1 MPVCMYGSVCLYKVF
16 VRFEFVRFCMCSRC
30 VRFWYERGKNV
41 CFVCDCVIVCQNPI
55 LFRFESKLSKYN
67 GMLWLPSTHAHTA
80 NPFNHSVEMRECVLS
95 GEIFPYAKSISLSF
109 SSILFLLSMLPQ
121 FKSIQFNSI
130 QSKSNPNLISHP
142 SKISQIIIASP
153 QLYNPFFFFLL
164 QIDLEKN
171 SDIFCVHSDPD
182 ELFLFF
188 RSIDWKK
195 RRKMKL
201 LN

>member
-1 MPVCMYGSVCLYKVF
+1 MKIVWPKKQQKYTRQKDDKHIELHLLRCVSMNEVWTELNIQSLFRMPVCMYGSVCLYKVF

-95 GEIFPYAKSISLSF
+95 GEIFPYAKSITLSF

-121 FKSIQFNSI
+121 FKSIQFNPIQIQSQSHFTSI
-130 QSKSNPNLISHP
+130 QNFSNHYRLS
-142 SKISQIIIASP
+142 ST
-153 QLYNPFFFFLL
+153 L
-164 QIDLEKN
+164 
-171 SDIFCVHSDPD
+171 
-182 ELFLFF
+182 
-188 RSIDWKK
+188 
-195 RRKMKL
+195 
-201 LN
+201 